1 MQNNGQPRPWADVA
15 ASEQFRALAPER
27 QERARQLYFEQVVLP
42 RVPAGRET
50 RARELYDQDTLG
62 TISQPTADQ
71 GEVGAMD
78 FVKEAGAGLLKGTGA
93 IVSGVGDMIRPD
105 DRGLSNTL
113 PDGTELPKIKSLREL
128 AADAIDPAA
137 RAAGGWLDEKG
148 QVVADSKSQAA
159 KDALAKSTPTGDVLA
174 PETWDF
180 GEDPSAAGYGLQMAG
195 LVGQFAPQAGVLI
208 STRGKS
214 GQAQSTA
221 MMATG
226 GLQAGG
232 AAANEVE
239 QRIQETPD
247 AELQKSSEVYRA
259 LREKLAEPEARAEL
273 ALMGRDA
280 AFSGAAPV
288 GAVGGLATQFALGP
302 LQRIVGGGVGR
313 RLGYGLAI
321 DAPVEG
327 LQEVTETVA
336 ARAST
341 NEVLGEQ
348 RSLTADTFGDAVL
361 GALGGAGH
369 ASLGAAMGEG
379 KAPTRQQGEAD
390 ADFENTPEPAA
401 LPAPGLAGL
410 PPPEQVF
417 YGDSQGNVQDTGPV
431 RNVDGEQQPAQ
442 QARNWVNPQNDP
454 ANMGGG
460 PGMDQQTPRGEPAPL
475 EGQLQLGARQQQA
488 EQQRGP
494 LTIDAEPERA
504 ALPAP
509 ETILVDGQGNA
520 QRGPVAPKVPSEQV
534 QGGRGMDQ
542 QAPTAPPRDR
552 SRGELLRK
560 PNGKPFDAPKGAE
573 ASKAFRDARAAGREP
588 RVIRV
593 QGGYAIQVQPE
604 QVQHE
609 MRPLDMK
616 ANEAATSPTNE
627 LPAPTAAQI
636 EAGNYKKGKVRVHGL
651 ELSIE
656 NPRGSE
662 RSGRRPDGSEWRHT
676 MSDHYGY
683 IRRTTGADG
692 EQVDVYLGPQEESG
706 QVFVVDQL
714 NQQDGSFDEHKV
726 MIGFPDQE
734 SAVAAYRS
742 NFDADWQMGKVSAM
756 PVAEFKQWLKGGDL
770 AKPAAPAQQEPRRAK
785 PVASKGPRRNV
796 DRDRDSLLQ
805 ATIRLGGLKTEWRE
819 DTTGDSKGNKHVP
832 GVGAL
837 WSDKTGTSIDDMA
850 SLLDQH
856 GYIPAGEMDNLGGVP
871 WLQQALRD
879 ELNGTTHFAAGSK
892 AQQEQMERELQQ
904 RYADE
909 IEREQQR
916 FEAYIA
922 QVEEEHGVDVANRV
936 REHLEAAKA
945 HDEQLLAEAQRY
957 EDEYDEREESRAE
970 SLEYGAGAAGREAV
984 AGEPLR
990 QADGG
995 QDRQQR
1001 APARPGPREAG
1012 KVEPFGL
1019 EQQTERS
1026 LTEQAAQQRA
1036 AEQAEAE
1043 ARRQAEQKAQADRD
1057 RADFTLTG
1065 SDRAADVGAA
1075 RGQNDMFAPRTRGE
1089 AKSKIEDSGDSLY
1102 WNRKNPWRSGGLD
1115 WNALTDKNP
1124 TLRAQMTK
1132 KSNVWAKP
1140 DWEGV
1145 LTEMLPTVPEAMQK
1159 PLKLTARLVKQVY
1172 DALPA
1177 APRKA
1182 DDASLQAYI
1191 SAVAKVKEA
1200 AESLLA
1206 DPDQQ
1211 RRLLESLAGSAQ
1223 GSIIQ
1228 QLKAG
1233 ADNSPIFKALFPA
1246 IAAGGRFSLGTPEN
1260 DLALALGGNKTVRA
1274 MQWST
1279 GDVSK
1284 ALKSINDGWPAKQ
1297 AAWQKRGLQV
1307 IERGDVRVRVGRA
1320 SESRFTA
1327 VLDTPKGSHI
1337 DSVREEGGSIRYFPS
1352 EEAARIAAGELLE
1365 TYGEWLLLSKT
1376 GRLLNSYASEE
1387 EATEGAREQ
1396 VAPKRRSAARDE
1408 SVEME
1413 GITREGPDRREDGEN
1428 ITGDQLMDAFGF
1440 RGVNFGKYVPQAE
1453 RQAHLNHA
1461 YDAFYDL
1468 ADVLGVPPQAISLNG
1483 MLGIAFGAQG
1493 NGGRAAAH
1501 FVPGVNEI
1509 NLTRNAGAGV
1519 VAHEW
1524 AHALDHH
1531 FGIQAGMATEKKPYA
1546 SHGSK
1551 RGSEIRPEVS
1561 AAIRAV
1567 VQAMNHTEE
1576 SEQDVRARQRR
1587 NYENAQQSFE
1597 DYLEQFDFAERVS
1610 GTPAAVEALSQLQAG
1625 QLGDYVSLPSRK
1637 RMGESVGANVK
1648 IVADAL
1654 GLDRFETTDLHGRAA
1669 SLHYSREEME
1679 GELRLRQIHTD
1690 FYRKSSALDGAG
1702 SSYWATPHEMFAR
1715 AFEGWVFDQ
1724 LQSRKQSSGY
1734 LVKGSRRDK
1743 GETDPDF
1750 PYPAGVERQAINKAF
1765 TTLMEAID
1773 TRETEEGVQLYRQDA
1788 EQPEAAQDGV
1798 QVSADQLREALKAS
1812 PELAGVEVVQDFED
1826 LPLSTRTRAKRD
1838 GVAPQ
1843 DLRGV
1848 RSSGKTYV
1856 VAGNH
1861 GSLAD
1866 AIYTAVHEEVGHR
1879 GIRGLLGDELD
1890 TVMERLYSS
1899 QQATAKGRQRIGQIR
1914 DAYASVLERLDA
1926 KQQRVLVAQEMVAH
1940 LLEDGD
1946 RPTMLQRVLS
1956 KIRQLLRQLFP
1967 QVPWTYT
1974 DILALG
1980 EQSRAW
1986 LRRQKGQQNAD
1997 RAVLYSRRGWSE
2009 EFPDTVLAHP
2019 LSFLNNHPDYAAAKA
2034 GDDAAAL
2041 RVARDAVTP
2050 EFVEQVR
2057 ALIPEGSQPRIVP
2070 VLAVEGAGKNRIPLA
2085 AAEVLAQRLGLEVES
2100 ELMQQQKI
2108 GRTSASALER
2118 IAKQPTFVGE
2128 VAGGDFLILDDTLTQ
2143 GGTLA
2148 QLKTH
2153 IEDNGGRVL
2162 GAVALT
2168 GKNYSRKLSLD
2179 PSTLAEVRGK
2189 YGSIEPWWR
2198 DTFGYGYEGLTQSE
2212 ARTLLTFDKGQLSPE
2227 RLRDRIAAAR
2237 DEGLFRVDEGAAADR
2252 SGTEAHLDPDE
2263 NLYSLAGARRPH
2275 VADAHPDLN
2284 ADEQD
2289 ALRKIA
2295 PRTVR
2300 QRAIDWYR
2308 EHTDRLMTKLRRG
2321 LVDKYAALKEM
2332 DEELHGADFL
2342 QSSITSSAWV
2352 LARMAPAAAGALNAM
2367 MHNGRIVLDQQQK
2380 VIGMRDDGSMGLG
2393 EVFSRLGDAAE
2404 IERFMG
2410 WIAGNRAAKL
2420 AAEGRENLFDAK
2432 DIAALKG
2439 INRGTTSDG
2448 RVRAKVYDEVFR
2460 EFQQYR
2466 DDVLAIA
2473 EQTGIISPESRAM
2486 WRDEFYVPFYR
2497 VMDEEA
2503 KAAGPRAAMGLSRQE
2518 AYKKLKGG
2526 KQNLNDLLEN
2536 TLMNFH
2542 HLLTA
2547 SLKNQ
2552 AAQQAITNAE
2562 QLGIAK
2568 QVPEAARDPKS
2579 STFVLKAG
2587 ERVFYQV
2594 DDALV
2599 FEALTSL
2606 ADPGLNNF
2614 AVRAMAM
2621 FKRVFTNMTTITPQ
2635 FILANFLRNSMQAAA
2650 TTPVS
2655 KNVAANMFQ
2664 GIKGFRDEK
2673 VRAQMLASG
2682 GAFSFGHIYGADP
2695 EEVKAGLG
2703 RGLRGAKLVD
2713 GPKLVPKLLVAGWDA
2728 YNSFANTAENAN
2740 RAAAFLQNQEQGTL
2754 RAAYEA
2760 RDLMDFSQEG
2770 AWPAVRFLIRV
2781 VPFLNARLQGL
2792 DKLYRAGGKPAVLVA
2807 FGKGTDSD
2815 RQAAARFG
2823 VVTGALAL
2831 ASVMLYLSNHD
2842 DEEYRKLEDWQ
2853 KDSYWFFRIG
2863 DQAFFVPKPFEV
2875 GAVSTLA
2882 ERLAEQAIDDK
2893 ASGKLFRDRLWAM
2906 VTQTFAFSPVPQ
2918 AFQPALDV
2926 YSNKDAFTGRP
2937 IESAGME
2944 KVSPTLRARASTTA
2958 PAHLISEATSVL
2970 GDDFTLSPLQADHLI
2985 QGYLGQVGG
2994 WGAGIID
3001 TIWRTAKGEDEPAK
3015 RWHEY
3020 QPIRRFYKDLGAP
3033 APYDRYSTLFYE
3045 GLKESGRVYADVKRL
3060 QELGRM
3066 DEARELVG
3074 EKRDILAMRKPL
3086 GQVQRQLSAINARM
3100 DIVRLSAWDGE
3111 RKRRE
3116 LDRLQV
3122 IKNRLTEMAGKRIET
3137 VRADD

>member
-62 TISQPTADQ
+62 TLSQPTADR

-93 IVSGVGDMIRPD
+93 IVSGVGDMVRPE

-148 QVVADSKSQAA
+148 QAVADSKSQAA
-159 KDALAKSTPTGDVLA
+159 KDALAQSTPTGDVLA

-208 STRGKS
+208 ATRGKS

-239 QRIQETPD
+239 QRIAETSD
-247 AELQKSSEVYRA
+247 LDLLANSSVYREMRRQGA
-259 LREKLAEPEARAEL
+259 SEEEARQKLAIIARD
-273 ALMGRDA
+273 G
-280 AFSGAAPV
+280 AFGGAAPV
-288 GAVGGLATQFALGP
+288 GAVGGLATQFTLGP
-302 LQRIVGGGVGR
+302 LQKMVGGGVGQ
-313 RLGYGLAI
+313 RLAAGLVF
-321 DAPVEG
+321 DAPAEG
-327 LQEVTETVA
+327 LQEVAETVA

-341 NEVLGEQ
+341 NEALGEQ

-454 ANMGGG
+454 ANLGGG
-460 PGMDQQTPRGEPAPL
+460 PGMDQQTPRGEQAPL

-488 EQQRGP
+488 EQQRDP
-494 LTIDAEPERA
+494 VTIDAEPERA

-509 ETILVDGQGNA
+509 ETIVVDAEGNA
-520 QRGPVAPKVPSEQV
+520 KRGPVAPQVPTEQV

-542 QAPTAPPRDR
+542 QAPTAQPRDR
-552 SRGELLRK
+552 SQGELLRK

-573 ASKAFRDARAAGREP
+573 ASKAFREARAAGREP

-604 QVQHE
+604 AVRHE

-616 ANEAATSPTNE
+616 ANEAATSPTND
-627 LPAPTAAQI
+627 LAAPTAAQI

-662 RSGRRPDGSEWRHT
+662 RSGRRQDGSEWRHT

-726 MIGFPDQE
+726 MIGFPDEE

-770 AKPAAPAQQEPRRAK
+770 AKPAAPARQEPGRAK
-785 PVASKGPRRNV
+785 PAASKGPRRKV

-970 SLEYGAGAAGREAV
+970 SLEYGAGAAGREAL

-1001 APARPGPREAG
+1001 ASARPGPREAG
-1012 KVEPFGL
+1012 KGEPFGL

-1043 ARRQAEQKAQADRD
+1043 AQRQAEQKAQADRD

-1065 SDRAADVGAA
+1065 SDRPADVAEA

-1089 AKSKIEDSGDSLY
+1089 AKAKIEDFGEKIGGARKDRAVSTGPRTGRTAESDTRPAWARRFEISEVISSTNPADVGRWEVRDSRL
-1102 WNRKNPWRSGGLD
+1102 KD
-1115 WNALTDKNP
+1115 W
-1124 TLRAQMTK
+1124 K
-1132 KSNVWAKP
+1132 KQPKKVGSYATR
-1140 DWEGV
+1140 E
-1145 LTEMLPTVPEAMQK
+1145 EAEQAI
-1159 PLKLTARLVKQVY
+1159 PL
-1172 DALPA
+1172 
-1177 APRKA
+1177 
-1182 DDASLQAYI
+1182 I
-1191 SAVAKVKEA
+1191 AVALKHRVVSQRQGDGDGFEIWRTISDYKRVKVVDQVFPSREA
-1200 AESLLA
+1200 AMEYMALNAQQIIETNTTFGEA
-1206 DPDQQ
+1206 DLPRPANAQ
-1211 RRLLESLAGSAQ
+1211 RIG
-1223 GSIIQ
+1223 
-1228 QLKAG
+1228 
-1233 ADNSPIFKALFPA
+1233 
-1246 IAAGGRFSLGTPEN
+1246 
-1260 DLALALGGNKTVRA
+1260 
-1274 MQWST
+1274 
-1279 GDVSK
+1279 
-1284 ALKSINDGWPAKQ
+1284 
-1297 AAWQKRGLQV
+1297 
-1307 IERGDVRVRVGRA
+1307 
-1320 SESRFTA
+1320 
-1327 VLDTPKGSHI
+1327 
-1337 DSVREEGGSIRYFPS
+1337 
-1352 EEAARIAAGELLE
+1352 AARRDGPVKDSAFIE
-1365 TYGEWLLLSKT
+1365 T
-1376 GRLLNSYASEE
+1376 
-1387 EATEGAREQ
+1387 
-1396 VAPKRRSAARDE
+1396 
-1408 SVEME
+1408 
-1413 GITREGPDRREDGEN
+1413 
-1428 ITGDQLMDAFGF
+1428 FGF
-1440 RGVNFGKYVPQAE
+1440 RGVEFGNWNNQEE
-1453 RQAHLNHA
+1453 RQQLLDDA
-1461 YDAFYDL
+1461 YDGLLDL
-1468 ADVLGVPPQAISLNG
+1468 AEVMDIPPKAISLNG
-1483 MLGIAFGAQG
+1483 ELALAFGARG
-1493 NGGRAAAH
+1493 HGLSGARAH
-1501 FVPGVNEI
+1501 YEPGKVAI
-1509 NLTRNAGAGV
+1509 NLTKMNGAGSL
-1519 VAHEW
+1519 AHEW
-1524 AHALDHH
+1524 FHALDHY
-1531 FGIQAGMATEKKPYA
+1531 FGRQDGKASAEWVIDEDGTRSLKTSGNFEREAVSSGFKRTGSGVRSEVRLAYQELMDTMQHKAEQYVEDTARADNFVARSRKEVADRLDRLRADLAEQKDPKYWKRHNKPATAEQLAAFDTVAQQILDGVQLETELRSTKPDA
-1546 SHGSK
+1546 KLS
-1551 RGSEIRPEVS
+1551 
-1561 AAIRAV
+1561 
-1567 VQAMNHTEE
+1567 
-1576 SEQDVRARQRR
+1576 RR
-1587 NYENAQQSFE
+1587 NAFSGMRWTNDA
-1597 DYLEQFDFAERVS
+1597 LEQISAIYKAVRGRS
-1610 GTPAAVEALSQLQAG
+1610 GFSADSN
-1625 QLGDYVSLPSRK
+1625 
-1637 RMGESVGANVK
+1637 GE
-1648 IVADAL
+1648 
-1654 GLDRFETTDLHGRAA
+1654 LDRLRGVMG
-1669 SLHYSREEME
+1669 HYSSRLKMLAEAQE
-1679 GELRLRQIHTD
+1679 GEQKTRRVPTQFAMDAKELDQGRGTD
-1690 FYRKSSALDGAG
+1690 
-1702 SSYWATPHEMFAR
+1702 YWTTPHEMAAR
-1715 AFEGWVFDQ
+1715 AFQGYVEDKVAEQGGSSPFLNYGPEQAAIPTPWGWKRPFPTGAE
-1724 LQSRKQSSGY
+1724 RK
-1734 LVKGSRRDK
+1734 
-1743 GETDPDF
+1743 
-1750 PYPAGVERQAINKAF
+1750 AINQAF
-1765 TTLMEAID
+1765 DKLVDAIE
-1773 TRETEEGVQLYRQDA
+1773 TRETDAGVQLYRQGG
-1788 EQPEAAQDGV
+1788 EQQEGTEQGV

-1848 RSSGKTYV
+1848 RSSGKTYI

-1861 GSLAD
+1861 SSLAD

-1879 GIRGLLGDELD
+1879 GIRGLLGEELD

-1956 KIRQLLRQLFP
+1956 KIRELLRQLFP

-1986 LRRQKGQQNAD
+1986 LRRQNGHQGAD
-1997 RAVLYSRRGWSE
+1997 QAVLYSRRGWSK

-2019 LSFLNNHPDYAAAKA
+2019 LSFLNNHPDYEAAKA

-2057 ALIPEGSQPRIVP
+2057 ALIPDGSQPRIVP
-2070 VLAVEGAGKNRIPLA
+2070 VLAVEGAGKNRIPLM
-2085 AAEVLAQRLGLEVES
+2085 AAEVLAQRLGLETDTAPVQAE
-2100 ELMQQQKI
+2100 KV
-2108 GRTSASALER
+2108 GRTQSSALER
-2118 IAKQPTFVGE
+2118 IANQPTFAGK
-2128 VAGGDFLILDDTLTQ
+2128 VAAGDYLILDDTLTQ

-2153 IEDNGGRVL
+2153 IEDNGGRVV

-2439 INRGTTSDG
+2439 INRGTTADG
-2448 RVRAKVYDEVFR
+2448 RVRSKVYDEVFR

-2503 KAAGPRAAMGLSRQE
+2503 KAAGPRAAKGLSRQE

-2552 AAQQAITNAE
+2552 AAQQAIANAE

-2621 FKRVFTNMTTITPQ
+2621 FKRVFTNMTTITLQ
-2635 FILANFLRNSMQAAA
+2635 FIVANYLRDTMQAAA
-2650 TTPVS
+2650 TSPVS
-2655 KNVAANMFQ
+2655 KNITVNMFQ
-2664 GIKGFRDEK
+2664 GGMTWANKKE
-2673 VRAQMLASG
+2673 RARMLASG
-2682 GAFSFGHIYGADP
+2682 AAFSFGHIYGADP
-2695 EEVKAGLG
+2695 EEVKAGLR

-2713 GPKLVPKLLVAGWDA
+2713 GPKLVPQLLTAGWDA
-2728 YNSFANTAENAN
+2728 YNAFANAAENSN
-2740 RAAAFLQNQEQGTL
+2740 RAAVFAQNQEHGLL

-2792 DKLYRAGGKPAVLVA
+2792 DKLYRSGVKPSVLVA
-2807 FGKGTDSD
+2807 FGQGTASD

-2831 ASVMLYLSNHD
+2831 ASIMLYLANHD
-2842 DEEYRKLEDWQ
+2842 DERYRKLEDWE
-2853 KDSYWFFRIG
+2853 KDSYWVFFING
-2863 DQAFFVPKPFEV
+2863 GQYNLPKPFEV

-2926 YSNKDAFTGRP
+2926 YANKDAFTGRP

>member
-1 MQNNGQPRPWADVA
+1 MQNNGQTRPWADVA

-42 RVPAGRET
+42 RVPNGREA

-62 TISQPTADQ
+62 TIAQPSDEAQ
-71 GEVGAMD
+71 GEMGAMD
-78 FVKEAGAGLLKGTGA
+78 FAKEAGAGLLKGTGA
-93 IVSGVGDMIRPD
+93 VVSGLGDMIRPD
-105 DRGLSNTL
+105 DNGLSNTL
-113 PDGTELPKIKSLREL
+113 PDGTELPEPWSIREA
-128 AADAIDPAA
+128 AADVIDPAA
-137 RAAGGWLDEKG
+137 RAAGSWLDEKG
-148 QVVADSKSQAA
+148 QAVADSKSPAA

-174 PETWDF
+174 PDTWSM
-180 GEDPSAAGYGLQMAG
+180 GEDPSLAGYGLQMAG
-195 LVGQFAPQAGVLI
+195 LVGQFAPQAGAMLA
-208 STRGKS
+208 TRGKA
-214 GQAQSTA
+214 QAPA
-221 MMATG
+221 MMAVG

-232 AAANEVE
+232 SAANEVE

-247 AELQKSSEVYRA
+247 AELQQSSEVYRA

-288 GAVGGLATQFALGP
+288 GAAGGLATQFALGP

-327 LQEVTETVA
+327 LQEVAESVA

-341 NEVLGEQ
+341 NDALGEQ
-348 RSLTADTFGDAVL
+348 RSLTEETFGDAVL
-361 GALGGAGH
+361 GAIGGAGH
-369 ASLGAAMGEG
+369 ASLGAAIGEG
-379 KAPTRQQGEAD
+379 KAQARQQNEAD

-431 RNVDGEQQPAQ
+431 RSVDGERQPDQ
-442 QARNWVNPQNDP
+442 LARSWVNPQNDP

-488 EQQRGP
+488 EQQRAP

-504 ALPAP
+504 ALPTP
-509 ETILVDGQGNA
+509 ETIVVDGEGNA
-520 QRGPVAPKVPSEQV
+520 QRGPVAPQVPSEQV

-542 QAPTAPPRDR
+542 QAPTAQPRDR
-552 SRGELLRK
+552 SQAELLHK
-560 PNGKPFDAPKGAE
+560 PSGKPFDAPKGAE
-573 ASKAFRDARAAGREP
+573 ASKAFRDARAAGRQP
-588 RVIRV
+588 RVV
-593 QGGYAIQVQPE
+593 PVEGGYAIQVQPE
-604 QVQHE
+604 QVRHE

-662 RSGRRPDGSEWRHT
+662 RSGKRPDGSEWRHT

-726 MIGFPDQE
+726 MLGFPDEE

-756 PVAEFKQWLKGGDL
+756 PVAEFKEWLKGGDL
-770 AKPAAPAQQEPRRAK
+770 AQPAATEAEAAPLQQPAAEPEPKGKIVDFGEKIGGARKDRA
-785 PVASKGPRRNV
+785 VSTGPRPARASDGDARPAWARRFDISQVVTSTNAAEV
-796 DRDRDSLLQ
+796 GRWEVRDN
-805 ATIRLGGLKTEWRE
+805 RLKDWM
-819 DTTGDSKGNKHVP
+819 KQPKK
-832 GVGAL
+832 VG
-837 WSDKTGTSIDDMA
+837 SYA
-850 SLLDQH
+850 S
-856 GYIPAGEMDNLGGVP
+856 
-871 WLQQALRD
+871 
-879 ELNGTTHFAAGSK
+879 
-892 AQQEQMERELQQ
+892 
-904 RYADE
+904 
-909 IEREQQR
+909 
-916 FEAYIA
+916 
-922 QVEEEHGVDVANRV
+922 
-936 REHLEAAKA
+936 
-945 HDEQLLAEAQRY
+945 
-957 EDEYDEREESRAE
+957 REE
-970 SLEYGAGAAGREAV
+970 
-984 AGEPLR
+984 
-990 QADGG
+990 
-995 QDRQQR
+995 
-1001 APARPGPREAG
+1001 
-1012 KVEPFGL
+1012 
-1019 EQQTERS
+1019 
-1026 LTEQAAQQRA
+1026 
-1036 AEQAEAE
+1036 AEQAVPLIAVAQKHRVISQRQGDGDGFEIWRTVNDRKRVKVVDQVFPTREAAMEYMATNAQQIVETNTTFGE
-1043 ARRQAEQKAQADRD
+1043 ADLPRPANAQRI
-1057 RADFTLTG
+1057 
-1065 SDRAADVGAA
+1065 GAA
-1075 RGQNDMFAPRTRGE
+1075 R
-1089 AKSKIEDSGDSLY
+1089 
-1102 WNRKNPWRSGGLD
+1102 
-1115 WNALTDKNP
+1115 
-1124 TLRAQMTK
+1124 
-1132 KSNVWAKP
+1132 
-1140 DWEGV
+1140 
-1145 LTEMLPTVPEAMQK
+1145 
-1159 PLKLTARLVKQVY
+1159 
-1172 DALPA
+1172 
-1177 APRKA
+1177 
-1182 DDASLQAYI
+1182 
-1191 SAVAKVKEA
+1191 
-1200 AESLLA
+1200 
-1206 DPDQQ
+1206 
-1211 RRLLESLAGSAQ
+1211 
-1223 GSIIQ
+1223 
-1228 QLKAG
+1228 
-1233 ADNSPIFKALFPA
+1233 
-1246 IAAGGRFSLGTPEN
+1246 
-1260 DLALALGGNKTVRA
+1260 
-1274 MQWST
+1274 
-1279 GDVSK
+1279 
-1284 ALKSINDGWPAKQ
+1284 
-1297 AAWQKRGLQV
+1297 
-1307 IERGDVRVRVGRA
+1307 
-1320 SESRFTA
+1320 
-1327 VLDTPKGSHI
+1327 
-1337 DSVREEGGSIRYFPS
+1337 
-1352 EEAARIAAGELLE
+1352 
-1365 TYGEWLLLSKT
+1365 
-1376 GRLLNSYASEE
+1376 
-1387 EATEGAREQ
+1387 
-1396 VAPKRRSAARDE
+1396 
-1408 SVEME
+1408 
-1413 GITREGPDRREDGEN
+1413 REGPVKDSAFID
-1428 ITGDQLMDAFGF
+1428 TFGF
-1440 RGVNFGKYVPQAE
+1440 RGVEFGNWNNQEE
-1453 RQAHLNHA
+1453 RQQLLDDA
-1461 YDAFYDL
+1461 YDGLLDL
-1468 ADVLGVPPQAISLNG
+1468 AEVMDIPPKAISLNG
-1483 MLGIAFGAQG
+1483 ELALAFGARGQG
-1493 NGGRAAAH
+1493 LSGARAH
-1501 FVPGVNEI
+1501 YEPGKVAI
-1509 NLTRNAGAGV
+1509 NLTKMNGAGSL
-1519 VAHEW
+1519 AHEW
-1524 AHALDHH
+1524 FHALDHY
-1531 FGIQAGMATEKKPYA
+1531 FGRQDGKASAEWMIDEDGTRSLKTSGSFEREAVSSGFRRSGSGVRLEVRQAYSELMDTMQHKAEQYVEDTARADNFVARSRKEVADRLDRLRADLAEQKDPKYWKRQNKPASAEQLAAFDTVAQQILDGVQLDTELRSTKPEA
-1546 SHGSK
+1546 K
-1551 RGSEIRPEVS
+1551 L
-1561 AAIRAV
+1561 
-1567 VQAMNHTEE
+1567 T
-1576 SEQDVRARQRR
+1576 RR
-1587 NYENAQQSFE
+1587 NAFSGIRWTNDA
-1597 DYLEQFDFAERVS
+1597 LEQISAIYKAVRGRSGFSSDNNGVLDSLRSAMGLYSSRLKMLAEAQGGAEKTKRVPTSFAMDAKELDQGR
-1610 GTPAAVEALSQLQAG
+1610 GT
-1625 QLGDYVSLPSRK
+1625 DYW
-1637 RMGESVGANVK
+1637 
-1648 IVADAL
+1648 
-1654 GLDRFETTDLHGRAA
+1654 T
-1669 SLHYSREEME
+1669 
-1679 GELRLRQIHTD
+1679 
-1690 FYRKSSALDGAG
+1690 
-1702 SSYWATPHEMFAR
+1702 TPHEMAAR
-1715 AFEGWVFDQ
+1715 AFQGYVEDKVAEQGGNSPFLNYGPEQAAIPTPWGWKRPFPTGAE
-1724 LQSRKQSSGY
+1724 RK
-1734 LVKGSRRDK
+1734 
-1743 GETDPDF
+1743 
-1750 PYPAGVERQAINKAF
+1750 AINQAF
-1765 TTLMEAID
+1765 DKLVDAIE
-1773 TRETEEGVQLYRQDA
+1773 TRETDAGVQLYRQGG
-1788 EQPEAAQDGV
+1788 EQQEAAGSGV
-1798 QVSADQLREALKAS
+1798 QVSADQLRDALKAS

-1843 DLRGV
+1843 ELRGV

-1861 GSLAD
+1861 SSLAD

-1890 TVMERLYSS
+1890 ATMERLYSS

-1914 DAYASVLERLDA
+1914 DAYATVLERLDA

-1946 RPTMLQRVLS
+1946 RPTMLQRVMS
-1956 KIRQLLRQLFP
+1956 KIRELLRQMFP

-1986 LRRQKGQQNAD
+1986 LRRQNGQQDAD
-1997 RAVLYSRRGWSE
+1997 QAVLYSRRGWSE
-2009 EFPDTVLAHP
+2009 EFPDTVMAHP
-2019 LSFLNNHPDYAAAKA
+2019 LSFLNNHPDYEAAKA

-2070 VLAVEGAGKNRIPLA
+2070 VLAVEGAGKNRIPLM
-2085 AAEVLAQRLGLEVES
+2085 AAEVLAQRLGLKTDTAPVQAEKV
-2100 ELMQQQKI
+2100 
-2108 GRTSASALER
+2108 GRTQSSALER
-2118 IAKQPTFVGE
+2118 IANQPTFAGE
-2128 VAGGDFLILDDTLTQ
+2128 VAKGDYLIIDDTLTQ

-2162 GAVALT
+2162 GAIALT

-2198 DTFGYGYEGLTQSE
+2198 DTFGYSFEGLTQSE
-2212 ARTLLTFDKGQLSPE
+2212 ARTLLTFDKGQLSPGQ
-2227 RLRDRIAAAR
+2227 LRDRIAAAR
-2237 DEGLFRVDEGAAADR
+2237 DAGLFRVGQAAAADR
-2252 SGTEAHLDPDE
+2252 SGTEASVDPDE
-2263 NLYSLAGARRPH
+2263 NLYSLTGARRPH

-2300 QRAIDWYR
+2300 QRAVDWYR

-2332 DEELHGADFL
+2332 DEALNGTDFL
-2342 QSSITSSAWV
+2342 ESSITSSAWV

-2439 INRGTTSDG
+2439 INRGTTADG

-2503 KAAGPRAAMGLSRQE
+2503 KAGGPRAAKGLSRQE

-2606 ADPGLNNF
+2606 ADPGLNNL
-2614 AVRAMAM
+2614 AVRVMGG
-2621 FKRVFTNMTTITPQ
+2621 FKRVFTNATTITLQ
-2635 FILANFLRNSMQAAA
+2635 FIVANFLRDTMQAAA
-2650 TTPVS
+2650 TSPLS
-2655 KNVAANMFQ
+2655 KNVGTNVYQGVKTWAN
-2664 GIKGFRDEK
+2664 KKE
-2673 VRAQMLASG
+2673 RARMLASG

-2695 EEVKAGLG
+2695 EEVKAGLR

-2713 GPKLVPKLLVAGWDA
+2713 GPKLVPKLLLAGWDA
-2728 YNSFANTAENAN
+2728 YNAFANAAENTN
-2740 RAAAFLQNQEQGTL
+2740 RAALFAQNQDEGAL
-2754 RAAYEA
+2754 RASFEA

-2792 DKLYRAGGKPAVLVA
+2792 DKLYRSGVKPSVLVA
-2807 FGKGTDSD
+2807 FGKGTTSD

-2831 ASVMLYLSNHD
+2831 ASIMLYLVNHD
-2842 DEEYRKLEDWQ
+2842 DEEYRKLEDWE
-2853 KDSYWFFRIG
+2853 KDSYWFFRFG
-2863 DQAFFVPKPFEV
+2863 EAKFSLPKPFEV

-2985 QGYLGQVGG
+2985 QGYLGQVGA
-2994 WGAGIID
+2994 WGAGIMD
-3001 TIWRTAKGEDEPAK
+3001 TIWRRANGEEEPAK
-3015 RWHEY
+3015 HWYEY

-3086 GQVQRQLSAINARM
+3086 GQVQRQLSAITARM

-3122 IKNRLTEMAGKRIET
+3122 IKNRLTEMVGKRIES
-3137 VRADD
+3137 VRARL